1 MRIRLALLLLGITTG
16 ACGKNTIPPQPAKVR
31 PQVVNPLPQRRG
43 RWHMA
48 EDGHAVFCYG
58 PVVTTN
64 ALLGN
69 PRQVATQC
77 QGRSPNVLLH
87 D

>member
-1 MRIRLALLLLGITTG
+1 MRGRLVLLLLGITTA
-16 ACGKNTIPPQPAKVR
+16 ACGKSTIPPQPAKAG
-31 PQVVNPLPQRRG
+31 PQVVTPEPQKRG

-58 PVVTTN
+58 PVMTVS
-64 ALLGN
+64 ALPGD
-69 PRQVATQC
+69 PKRMATRC